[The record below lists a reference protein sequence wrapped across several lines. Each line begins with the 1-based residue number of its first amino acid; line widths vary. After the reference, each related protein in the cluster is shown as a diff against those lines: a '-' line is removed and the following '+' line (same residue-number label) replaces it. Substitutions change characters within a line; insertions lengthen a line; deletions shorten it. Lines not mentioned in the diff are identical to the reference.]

1 MGFLILDISQ
11 TSDCSFISVILL
23 LEHFFIPGQVSLAS
37 KEKLKYKLKSP
48 EKNMFTNFE
57 F

>member
-11 TSDCSFISVILL
+11 TSDCSFISAILL